1 MESVGSQLRQARLKL
16 GLTLEQASAKT
27 RISVRNLHAIEEDDV
42 SNISSPF
49 FYRSFVKQFAQYLN
63 LDYTAVEAGV
73 LEIAGAMPEPLM
85 PGQEGTTP
93 ADLARSKIA
102 PLEGRRRPWN
112 LRWISSVFSLVLVFF
127 GCSSFYTVW
136 ESRSNWRSSLAALT
150 SLMNPVSHEAAGST
164 HQKFAQ
170 MSAALPRTPLTA
182 APQSTPKPAAS
193 PAAPSTTAKTSPSIA
208 SAVTPADSAKAA
220 SPDSDPTIR
229 VELSAVERTWLSIT
243 SDGKET
249 FSGVLETA
257 ETKVLEGH
265 QTARIR
271 TGDAGAISFVFNGRA
286 IGTLRPGG
294 QVRTVV
300 FTKDN
305 YQILDA
311 SARLVPSR
319 FNLSAE

>member
-27 RISVRNLHAIEEDDV
+27 RISLRNLHAIEEDDV

-63 LDYTAVEAGV
+63 LEYSAVEAGV
-73 LEIAGAMPEPLM
+73 LEIASTMPEPLM

-102 PLEGRRRPWN
+102 PLDGRRRSWN

-127 GCSSFYTVW
+127 GCSSFYGVW
-136 ESRSNWRSSLAALT
+136 QSRSNWRSSLRALT

-164 HQKFAQ
+164 HQKLAE
-170 MSAALPRTPLTA
+170 MSAPLLRTPLA
-182 APQSTPKPAAS
+182 APQSIPTPDPSPSLAPAA
-193 PAAPSTTAKTSPSIA
+193 K
-208 SAVTPADSAKAA
+208 PADSAKAA
-220 SPDSDPTIR
+220 SPDSDSKIH
-229 VELSAVERTWLSIT
+229 VELSAIERTWLSIT

-249 FSGVLETA
+249 FSGVLEAA

-265 QTARIR
+265 QTALIR

-286 IGTLRPGG
+286 IGTLRPDG

-300 FTKDN
+300 FTKNN
-305 YQILDA
+305 YQVLDA
-311 SARLVPSR
+311 SLRFVPARLNP
-319 FNLSAE
+319 NAE